1 MKRILA
7 GAVLVLSVTTVS
19 AGFEEGVVAY
29 NQGDYA
35 TAMAEWRPL
44 ADKGVASAQYNIG
57 LMYMNGQGVDKD
69 IVTAVNWMRK
79 AAEGGDRDA
88 QLAVGLMYR
97 KGQGIPQDDFEAVNW
112 FRAAAEQGNTDAAL
126 QLAMAYQEGRGTV
139 LNNEQASQWF
149 SHAAENQNAEAQYWL
164 GRNLLFG
171 KGVERDPVR
180 GYACLSLAAAALVK
194 DATKLRDFA
203 REQLN
208 YDQVI
213 EAQELSREMWEEYGP
228 KPKN

>member
-1 MKRILA
+1 M
-7 GAVLVLSVTTVS
+7 LSVTTVS

-139 LNNEQASQWF
+139 LNNEQAHVSL
-149 SHAAENQNAEAQYWL
+149 HNGRKNEA
-164 GRNLLFG
+164 
-171 KGVERDPVR
+171 
-180 GYACLSLAAAALVK
+180 
-194 DATKLRDFA
+194 
-203 REQLN
+203 
-208 YDQVI
+208 
-213 EAQELSREMWEEYGP
+213 SRTP
-228 KPKN
+228 QR